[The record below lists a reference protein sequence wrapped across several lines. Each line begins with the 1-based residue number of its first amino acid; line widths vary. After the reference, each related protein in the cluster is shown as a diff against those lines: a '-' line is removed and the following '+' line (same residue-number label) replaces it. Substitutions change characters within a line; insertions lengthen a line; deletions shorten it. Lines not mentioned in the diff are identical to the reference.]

1 MRKSF
6 LYIGAALIM
15 AAGCNKEVIRSE
27 KSGLITLNL
36 SSEQEVVLTKGS
48 MESMD
53 CSNFNV
59 YITGT
64 TFLSESYYKSY
75 ICSQMEK
82 GVSIPYGTYAIASDN
97 CTSKEAATGF
107 GQARYWGETK
117 EIRISSQEPVSV
129 TVKCTMVNGKI
140 QVVFDESFTK
150 DFTNPSIKLSQA
162 DRNVTMTLEQTLKS
176 SAYFN
181 VEAPSTT
188 ISYTIYGEIAGRTLE
203 YSSSVDLS
211 PAKCAI
217 ITIKSNHNGLI
228 GPGVDV
234 DDSMKGDDHTIII
247 NPDGIET
254 PDSGNVNAPSIT
266 IDTKMDDAVVE
277 NVQIGI

>member
-48 MESMD
+48 MD

-64 TFLSESYYKSY
+64 TFLSKPYSESY
-75 ICSQMEK
+75 ICSQMAG

-97 CTSKEAATGF
+97 CTSEQAATGL

-117 EIRISSQEPVSV
+117 EIRISSQEPVAV
-129 TVKCTMVNGKI
+129 TVNCTMVNGKI

-162 DRNVTMTLEQTLKS
+162 DRDVTMTLEQTLLY

-181 VEAPSTT
+181 VETSGTT
-188 ISYTIYGEIAGRTLE
+188 ISYTIYGDIAGRTLE

-234 DDSMKGDDHTIII
+234 DDSMKGDGHTIII

-266 IDTKMDDAVVE
+266 IDTQMDDAVVE

>member
-6 LYIGAALIM
+6 LYIGAALIL

-48 MESMD
+48 ID

-64 TFLSESYYKSY
+64 TFLSESYTKSY
-75 ICSQMEK
+75 ICSQMAK

-97 CTSKEAATGF
+97 CTSKEAATGL
-107 GQARYWGETK
+107 GQARYWGETTG
-117 EIRISSQEPVSV
+117 ISIYSQEPVSV
-129 TVKCTMVNGKI
+129 TVNCTMVNGKI

-150 DFTNPSIKLSQA
+150 DFKNPSIKLSQA

-181 VEAPSTT
+181 VGTSGKTT
-188 ISYTIYGEIAGRTLE
+188 ISYTIYGDIDDRTLE

>member
-6 LYIGAALIM
+6 LYIGAVLIL

-36 SSEQEVVLTKGS
+36 TSEQEVVLTKGS
-48 MESMD
+48 ID

-64 TFLSESYYKSY
+64 TFLSESYSKSY
-75 ICSQMEK
+75 KCSQMAK

-97 CTSKEAATGF
+97 CTSEQAATGL
-107 GQARYWGETK
+107 GQARYWGKTTG
-117 EIRISSQEPVSV
+117 ISIYSQEPVSV
-129 TVKCTMVNGKI
+129 TVNCTMVNGKI

-150 DFTNPSIKLSQA
+150 DFKNPSIKLSQADA

-181 VEAPSTT
+181 VGTSGKTT
-188 ISYTIYGEIAGRTLE
+188 ISYTIYGEIAGRRLE
-203 YSSSVDLS
+203 YSSSVVLS

-254 PDSGNVNAPSIT
+254 PDSGNINAPSIT
-266 IDTKMDDAVVE
+266 IDTQMDDAVVE

>member
-48 MESMD
+48 MD

-64 TFLSESYYKSY
+64 TFLSESYSKSY
-75 ICSQMEK
+75 ICSQMAE

-97 CTSKEAATGF
+97 CTSEQAATGL
-107 GQARYWGETK
+107 GKARYWGETTG
-117 EIRISSQEPVSV
+117 ISIYSQEPVSV
-129 TVKCTMVNGKI
+129 TVNCTMVNGKI

-150 DFTNPSIKLSQA
+150 DFTNPSITLSQA
-162 DRNVTMTLEQTLKS
+162 DRNVTMTLEQTLSS

-181 VEAPSTT
+181 VEASDTT
-188 ISYTIYGEIAGRTLE
+188 RISYTIYGDIDDRRLE

-234 DDSMKGDDHTIII
+234 DDSMKGDDHTIVI
-247 NPDGIET
+247 NPDGIEM

>member
-6 LYIGAALIM
+6 LYIGAALIL

-48 MESMD
+48 ID
-53 CSNFNV
+53 CSNFKV

-64 TFLSESYYKSY
+64 TFLSESYSKSY
-75 ICSQMEK
+75 ICSQMAK

-97 CTSKEAATGF
+97 CTSEQAATGL
-107 GQARYWGETK
+107 GQARYWGKTTG
-117 EIRISSQEPVSV
+117 ISIYSHEPVEV
-129 TVKCTMVNGKI
+129 IVNCAMVNGKI

-150 DFTNPSIKLSQA
+150 DFKNPSIKLSQA

-181 VEAPSTT
+181 VGTSGKTT
-188 ISYTIYGEIAGRTLE
+188 ISYTIYGDIDDRRLE

-266 IDTKMDDAVVE
+266 IDTQMDDAVVE

>member
-6 LYIGAALIM
+6 LYIGAALILS
-15 AAGCNKEVIRSE
+15 AGCNKEVIRSE

-48 MESMD
+48 MD

-59 YITGT
+59 YINGT
-64 TFLSESYYKSY
+64 TFLSESYSKTY
-75 ICSQMEK
+75 ICSQMAE

-97 CTSKEAATGF
+97 CTSEEAATGL
-107 GQARYWGETK
+107 GQARYWGKTTG
-117 EIRISSQEPVSV
+117 ISIYSQEPVEV
-129 TVKCTMVNGKI
+129 IVNCAMVNGKI

-181 VEAPSTT
+181 VGTSGKTT
-188 ISYTIYGEIAGRTLE
+188 ISYTIYGDIDDRRLE

-234 DDSMKGDDHTIII
+234 DDSMKGDDHTIVI

-266 IDTKMDDAVVE
+266 IDTQMDDAVVE

>member
-6 LYIGAALIM
+6 LYIGAALIL

-64 TFLSESYYKSY
+64 TFLSESYSKSY
-75 ICSQMEK
+75 ICSQMTK

-97 CTSKEAATGF
+97 CTSKEAATDL
-107 GQARYWGETK
+107 GQARYWGETTG
-117 EIRISSQEPVSV
+117 INISSQVPVSV
-129 TVKCTMVNGKI
+129 TVKCAMVNGKI

-181 VEAPSTT
+181 VETTGTT

-203 YSSSVDLS
+203 YSSSVVLS